1 MNRAVDKSQP
11 GAARRTGEPRSNK
24 ARTDKAQ
31 PGRPQQSDK
40 SANSRTSR
48 TGATL
53 KAAQSKVFPVVLRIK
68 EEIDFSSFYGDL
80 RYDQRVCD
88 RAFAKWVERGYRGS
102 GELTIYIEMLAPHL
116 EVPTQQ
122 SIFRNLA
129 NDCITVMKKT
139 RRPEKPKGFLAR
151 YRFQILLNLLI
162 FALLAGMFYLG
173 RITS

>member
-1 MNRAVDKSQP
+1 MS
-11 GAARRTGEPRSNK
+11 AAR
-24 ARTDKAQ
+24 
-31 PGRPQQSDK
+31 QQQLDSETIQALYCEHSGALRRFLVGLLRDG
-40 SANSRTSR
+40 SA
-48 TGATL
+48 AED
-53 KAAQSKVFPVVLRIK
+53 VL
-68 EEIDFSSFYGDL
+68 
-80 RYDQRVCD
+80 QTT
-88 RAFAKWVERGYRGS
+88 FAKWVERGYRGP

-129 NDCITVMKKT
+129 NDCITVVKKT
-139 RRPEKPKGFLAR
+139 RRPEKPGGFLSR

>member
-1 MNRAVDKSQP
+1 MTRAVDKP
-11 GAARRTGEPRSNK
+11 
-24 ARTDKAQ
+24 
-31 PGRPQQSDK
+31 QSDRSSK
-40 SANSRTSR
+40 RKTSR

-68 EEIDFSSFYGDL
+68 EEIDFCFSSFYGDL
-80 RYDQRVCD
+80 RYDKRVCD
-88 RAFAKWVERGYRGS
+88 RAFAKWVERGYRGP

-129 NDCITVMKKT
+129 NDCITVMKRT